1 MRFRFCLRLCVHLPA
16 MGLMAALWAPTPV
29 PGAPGKEET
38 EPDSGKPSQSS
49 PAFTFRVPV
58 NVVLVNVTVTDRAGR
73 PVKDVTVQDFK
84 LFEDGK
90 RQRIQSFEVESSQ
103 PEIRPAGADAVAG
116 RPGPPTSEGQVAAQG
131 ESERTRLI
139 SCFVDDLT
147 ARSPRY
153 FFWVISALQEFIAE
167 EMGPQDQ
174 VGVFSASG
182 RVRIPFTSDRKL
194 LRERIGELHI
204 GKFYLSRP
212 YRSRCPVMTDV
223 QVVRIV
229 DGHRGID
236 FTRAFREAT
245 HCIGPQDLAASGIE
259 QYVRAEAFHQYSG
272 SQSGIQ
278 RLVAA
283 LRHHLQTLQHF
294 SASKSLVLFS
304 DGFVP
309 ARSMRWRLDQVV
321 GRALRSRVVV
331 NVVDIRGLHTVGFE
345 AANNDQARNL
355 TGEPIS
361 REDFNAG
368 LDMASEFSGLFRD
381 QTYQR
386 RPLEKLSEETGGIL
400 FTDNNDLLA
409 GLRQISNAQSFYY
422 VLSYASPDQKANGKY
437 HKIRVE
443 VDRPALELSYRRGY
457 FAPRKILS
465 LEDRKD
471 EDIQLALAAPGNFDQ
486 IPLQLAYRSSPTQD
500 ERHRL
505 SVFTNVRI
513 EGVPFQQEGERRR
526 NLLHLL
532 VMVYDQ
538 DGKRVDGSQKT
549 IELNLSETSYRDML
563 QRGFT
568 TRTEMEVPAGL
579 YNVKAVVRESHQ
591 TRMGSLHQTVTLPI
605 PESDPAAPL
614 SPADLGVGEAARPS
628 LPEDPAPSE
637 TVEPIPADEDQG
649 PSLPA
654 GGLES
659 SHLVLSQQLTPL
671 ADLSAELQAGL
682 LESGEAM
689 IFGDLQI
696 HAPLDDQIDRQFP
709 VTFFYTLYNLM
720 YPQES
725 QGMTANIQL
734 TDRWGKVSRF
744 PLIPLGEGRIE
755 PLGEGIVNVAF
766 NLSFKNVQPGQYKL
780 TVMTRAPGASGQ
792 SVGARTTVT
801 VLQ

>member
-1 MRFRFCLRLCVHLPA
+1 MLFRTWLRICVWLPA
-16 MGLMAALWAPTPV
+16 IGLMAALWV
-29 PGAPGKEET
+29 PAAVPAASGKQET
-38 EPDSGKPSQSS
+38 EPDSAEAAQSS
-49 PAFTFRVPV
+49 PGFTFRVPV
-58 NVVLVNVTVTDRAGR
+58 NVVLVNVTVADKAGR
-73 PVKDVTVQDFK
+73 PVKDLTVEDFK
-84 LFEDGK
+84 LYEDGK

-103 PEIRPAGADAVAG
+103 MEAGTNGANAAAK
-116 RPGPPTSEGQVAAQG
+116 RTGPPTPGAQVAAE
-131 ESERTRLI
+131 ESGDRTRLI
-139 SCFVDDLT
+139 SYFIDDLT

-153 FFWVISALQEFIAE
+153 FFWVVSALQKFIAE

-182 RVRIPFTSDRKL
+182 RVRIPFTGERKL
-194 LRERIGELHI
+194 LRERIEDLHI

-223 QVVRIV
+223 QAVRIV

-245 HCIGPQDLAASGIE
+245 RCIEVRDLDPGDIE
-259 QYVRAEAFHQYSG
+259 QHVRAEAFHQYSG
-272 SQSGIQ
+272 SQAAIQ

-294 SASKSLVLFS
+294 TASKSLVLFS

-321 GRALRSRVVV
+321 SRALRSRVAV

-345 AANNDQARNL
+345 AANNEQSRNL

-361 REDFNAG
+361 QEDFNAG
-368 LDMASEFSGLFRD
+368 LDPSREFSSLFRD

-386 RPLEKLSEETGGIL
+386 RPLEKLTEETGGVL
-400 FTDNNDLLA
+400 FTDNNDLVA
-409 GLRQISNAQSFYY
+409 GLGQISNTQSYYY

-443 VDRPALELSYRRGY
+443 VDRSALELSYRRGY

-505 SVFTNVRI
+505 SVFTNVGI

-532 VMVYDQ
+532 VMVYGQ
-538 DGKRVDGSQKT
+538 DGQRVDGSQKT
-549 IELNLSETSYRDML
+549 IELNLSETSYRTML
-563 QRGFT
+563 QSGFT

-614 SPADLGVGEAARPS
+614 SPADLGVVEAARPS
-628 LPEDPAPSE
+628 LPEDPAPTE
-637 TVEPIPADEDQG
+637 TVEPIPADEDQD

-659 SHLVLSQQLTPL
+659 SQLMLSQQLTPL
-671 ADLSAELQAGL
+671 ADLSAELQANL

-696 HAPLDDQIDRQFP
+696 HPPVDDQIDRQYP

-725 QGMTANIQL
+725 QGMTAKIQL

-780 TVMTRAPGASGQ
+780 TLMTRAPGASGQ

>member
-1 MRFRFCLRLCVHLPA
+1 MLFRSWLCLRAQLPA
-16 MGLMAALWAPTPV
+16 IALTAALSTPALS
-29 PGAPGKEET
+29 PAAPGKQ
-38 EPDSGKPSQSS
+38 EPESDKSSSG
-49 PAFTFRVPV
+49 FTFRVPV
-58 NVVLVNVTVTDRAGR
+58 NLVLVNVTVTDKAGR
-73 PVKDVTVQDFK
+73 PVKDLNVEDFK

-103 PEIRPAGADAVAG
+103 LPVGTDRADAGIG
-116 RPGPPTSEGQVAAQG
+116 RKGPPDPAPPVGAEEEGD
-131 ESERTRLI
+131 RTRLVSYFI
-139 SCFVDDLT
+139 DDLT

-153 FFWVISALQEFIAE
+153 FFWVVSALQKFITE

-182 RVRIPFTSDRKL
+182 RVSIPFTNDRKL
-194 LRERIGELHI
+194 LHKQIEDLHV

-245 HCIGPQDLAASGIE
+245 RCIEVRDLDPGDIE
-259 QYVRAEAFHQYSG
+259 QHVRAEAFHQYSG
-272 SQSGIQ
+272 AQAAIQ

-283 LRHHLQTLQHF
+283 LRHHVETLKHF
-294 SASKSLVLFS
+294 TASKSMVLFS

-321 GRALRSRVVV
+321 GRALRSRVAV

-361 REDFNAG
+361 HEDFNAG
-368 LDMASEFSGLFRD
+368 LSMVREFSGLFRD
-381 QTYQR
+381 QIYQR
-386 RPLEKLSEETGGIL
+386 RPLEKLTEETGGIL
-400 FTDNNDLLA
+400 FTDNNDLVA
-409 GLRQISNAQSFYY
+409 GLSQISNTQSYYY

-443 VDRPALELSYRRGY
+443 VDRPAVELSYRRGY
-457 FAPRKILS
+457 YAPRELLS
-465 LEDRKD
+465 LEDRKN
-471 EDIQLALAAPGNFDQ
+471 EDIQLALTAPGNFDQ
-486 IPLQLAYRSSPTQD
+486 IPLQLAYRSSPAQD
-500 ERHRL
+500 DSHRL
-505 SVFTNVRI
+505 SVFTNVSI
-513 EGVPFQQEGERRR
+513 AGMPFRQEGERRQ
-526 NLLHLL
+526 NLLHLVL
-532 VMVYDQ
+532 MVYDQ
-538 DGKRVDGSQKT
+538 DGKRVEGSQKT
-549 IELNLSETSYRDML
+549 IELNLSESSYRTML

-568 TRTEMEVPAGL
+568 TRTEWEVPEGV
-579 YNVKAVVRESHQ
+579 YNVKAVVRESHR
-591 TRMGSLHQTVTLPI
+591 TRMGSLDETVSLPV
-605 PESDPAAPL
+605 PESAPARPPSAADPEVAYA
-614 SPADLGVGEAARPS
+614 GRPS
-628 LPEDPAPSE
+628 LPQDPPLSE
-637 TVEPIPADEDQG
+637 TVEPMPAEEDPG

-659 SHLVLSQQLTPL
+659 GQLVLSQQLTPL
-671 ADLSAELQAGL
+671 ADLSAELQASL
-682 LESGEAM
+682 LENGEAM
-689 IFGDLQI
+689 IFGDVQI
-696 HAPLDDQIDRQFP
+696 HSPLDDRIDRQYP

-725 QGMTANIQL
+725 QGMTAKIQL

-744 PLIPLGEGRIE
+744 PLITLSDGQIE
-755 PLGEGIVNVAF
+755 PLEEGVVNVAF
-766 NLSFKNVQPGQYKL
+766 NLSFKNVEPGQYKL
-780 TVMTRAPGASGQ
+780 TLMTRAPGASGQ

>member
-1 MRFRFCLRLCVHLPA
+1 MKMHLRTWLRLCAPLPA
-16 MGLMAALWAPTPV
+16 IGLTAALSAPA
-29 PGAPGKEET
+29 APDKQET
-38 EPDSGKPSQSS
+38 EPAASDQSS
-49 PAFTFRVPV
+49 SAFTFRVPV
-58 NVVLVNVTVTDRAGR
+58 NVVLVNVTVTDKAGR
-73 PVKDVTVQDFK
+73 PVKDLTVEDFK

-103 PEIRPAGADAVAG
+103 REAGTDGTDAAGGGPGLPTPAA
-116 RPGPPTSEGQVAAQG
+116 QVAAE
-131 ESERTRLI
+131 ESDERTRLV
-139 SCFVDDLT
+139 SCFIDDLT

-153 FFWVISALQEFIAE
+153 FFWVVSALQKFIAE

-182 RVRIPFTSDRKL
+182 RVRIPFTSDREL
-194 LRERIGELHI
+194 LREQIGELHV

-223 QVVRIV
+223 QALRIV

-236 FTRAFREAT
+236 FTRAFREASR
-245 HCIGPQDLAASGIE
+245 CIEVRDLEPGDIE
-259 QYVRAEAFHQYSG
+259 QHVRAEAFHQYSG
-272 SQSGIQ
+272 AQAGIQ

-321 GRALRSRVVV
+321 SRALRSRVAV

-345 AANNDQARNL
+345 AANNDQGRNL

-361 REDFNAG
+361 HEDFNAG
-368 LDMASEFSGLFRD
+368 LDPSREFSSLFRD

-409 GLRQISNAQSFYY
+409 GLSQISNAQSFYY
-422 VLSYASPDQKANGKY
+422 VLSYASPDQKASGRY

-457 FAPRKILS
+457 YAPREVLS
-465 LEDRKD
+465 PEERRN
-471 EDIQLALAAPGNFDQ
+471 EDIQLALAAPGNFDH
-486 IPLQLAYRSSPTQD
+486 IPLKLDYRSSTARD
-500 ERHRL
+500 DRHRL
-505 SVFTNVRI
+505 TIFTNVKI
-513 EGVPFQQEGERRR
+513 DGVSFRQEGERRR
-526 NLLHLL
+526 NLLHLVL
-532 VMVYDQ
+532 MVYDQ
-538 DGKRVDGSQKT
+538 DGQRVDGSQQT
-549 IELNLSETSYRDML
+549 IELNLGESSYRSML

-568 TRTEMEVPAGL
+568 TKAEMEVPAGL

-591 TRMGSLHQTVTLPI
+591 TRMGSLHETVTLPV
-605 PESDPAAPL
+605 PESAPAAPP
-614 SPADLGVGEAARPS
+614 SPSDLGVAEAAAPA
-628 LPEDPAPSE
+628 LPEELVPSE
-637 TVEPIPADEDQG
+637 SVGPTPADEDPD

-659 SHLVLSQQLTPL
+659 SQLVLTQQLTPL
-671 ADLSAELQAGL
+671 ANLSAELQASL
-682 LESGEAM
+682 LEGGEAM
-689 IFGDLQI
+689 IFGDIQI
-696 HAPLDDQIDRQFP
+696 HPPLDDQIDRQYP
-709 VTFFYTLYNLM
+709 VTFFYTLFNLM

-725 QGMTANIQL
+725 QGMTAKIQL

-744 PLIPLGEGRIE
+744 PLITLSEGQVE
-755 PLGEGIVNVAF
+755 PLEEGAVNVAF
-766 NLSFKNVQPGQYKL
+766 NLSFKNVEPGQYKL
-780 TVMTRAPGASGQ
+780 TLMTRAPGASGQ

>member
-1 MRFRFCLRLCVHLPA
+1 MLFRSWLCLRAQLPA
-16 MGLMAALWAPTPV
+16 IALMAALSAPSPSSA
-29 PGAPGKEET
+29 APDTQET
-38 EPDSGKPSQSS
+38 EPESDESS
-49 PAFTFRVPV
+49 STFTFRVPV
-58 NVVLVNVTVTDRAGR
+58 NVVLVNVTVTDKAGR
-73 PVKDVTVQDFK
+73 PVKDLSAKDFK

-103 PEIRPAGADAVAG
+103 REAG
-116 RPGPPTSEGQVAAQG
+116 RDGAGESPGPPDPAAKVAA
-131 ESERTRLI
+131 EEKSDRTRLVSYFI
-139 SCFVDDLT
+139 DDLT

-153 FFWVISALQEFIAE
+153 FFWVVSALQKFIAE

-174 VGVFSASG
+174 VGIFSASG
-182 RVRIPFTSDRKL
+182 RVRMPFTSDRKL
-194 LRERIGELHI
+194 LRERIEELHV

-245 HCIGPQDLAASGIE
+245 RCIEVRDLDPGDIE
-259 QYVRAEAFHQYSG
+259 QHVRAEAFHQYSG
-272 SQSGIQ
+272 AQAAIQ

-283 LRHHLQTLQHF
+283 LRHHVQTLQHF

-321 GRALRSRVVV
+321 SRALRSRVAV

-345 AANNDQARNL
+345 ASNNDQARNL

-361 REDFNAG
+361 HEDFNAG
-368 LDMASEFSGLFRD
+368 LDPSREFSSLFRD

-386 RPLEKLSEETGGIL
+386 RPLEKLTEETGGVL
-400 FTDNNDLLA
+400 FTDNNDLVA
-409 GLRQISNAQSFYY
+409 GLGQISNTQSYYY

-443 VDRPALELSYRRGY
+443 VDRPAVELGYRRGY
-457 FAPRKILS
+457 FAPRKTLS
-465 LEDRKD
+465 LEDRKN

-486 IPLQLAYRSSPTQD
+486 IPLHLDYRSSPAQD
-500 ERHRL
+500 DRHRL

-513 EGVPFQQEGERRR
+513 DGVPFRQEGDRRR
-526 NLLHLL
+526 NLLHLVL
-532 VMVYDQ
+532 MVYDQ
-538 DGKRVDGSQKT
+538 DGKRVEGSQKT
-549 IELNLSETSYRDML
+549 IELNLSESSYRTML

-568 TRTEMEVPAGL
+568 TRTEWEVPAGE
-579 YNVKAVVRESHQ
+579 YNVKAVVRESHR
-591 TRMGSLHQTVTLPI
+591 TRMGSLDETVTLPI
-605 PESDPAAPL
+605 PQSDPAAPV
-614 SPADLGVGEAARPS
+614 SPPDLGVAAADRPS
-628 LPEDPAPSE
+628 LPEDPVSSE
-637 TVEPIPADEDQG
+637 TEEPIPADEDQG

-659 SHLVLSQQLTPL
+659 SHLVLTQQLTPL

-682 LESGEAM
+682 LQSGEAL
-689 IFGDLQI
+689 IFGDVQI
-696 HAPLDDQIDRQFP
+696 HPPLDDRIDRQYP

-720 YPQES
+720 HPGES
-725 QGMTANIQL
+725 DGMTAKIQL

-744 PLIPLGEGRIE
+744 PLITLSEGQIE
-755 PLGEGIVNVAF
+755 LLEEGAVNVAF
-766 NLSFKNVQPGQYKL
+766 NLSFRNVEPGRYKL
-780 TVMTRAPGASGQ
+780 TLMTRAPGASGQ
-792 SVGARTTVT
+792 SVGARATVT